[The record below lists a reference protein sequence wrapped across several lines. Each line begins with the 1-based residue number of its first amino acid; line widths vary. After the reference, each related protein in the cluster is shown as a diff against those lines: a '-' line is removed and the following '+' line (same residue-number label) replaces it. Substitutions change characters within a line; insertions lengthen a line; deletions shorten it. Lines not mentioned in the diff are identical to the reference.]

1 MSEKGKWSY
10 RSEKANKG
18 IRKIVCEDWTGYTQ
32 FIENVLINYANYI
45 FRGQSNSKW
54 SLQPSL
60 NRALLKTHSGAS
72 RESVAGKHL
81 DKFKYATRGR
91 RGLASKDPANENE
104 WWALGQH
111 HGLFTPLLDWSES
124 PYVAAYFALTKE
136 KPDTEYA
143 SVYALGRSACE
154 RENDRIKL
162 ATKSEIAPILEFVRP
177 MTDDNPRLISQR
189 GLFTRAPNF
198 VSIEEWV
205 ETYFEKVT
213 RGVLLQIDIPHS
225 ARSRALVS
233 LNKMNINHLSLFPD
247 LYGAGKHCN
256 LALNID
262 KYH

>member
-1 MSEKGKWSY
+1 MREKGKWSY
-10 RSEKANKG
+10 RSEKASKG

-32 FIENVLINYANYI
+32 FIENVLIDYANYI
-45 FRGQSNSKW
+45 FRGQSNSNW

-60 NRALLKTHSGAS
+60 NRALQDAPAGHG
-72 RESVAGKHL
+72 REAIAAEHL

-91 RGLASKDPANENE
+91 RGLASKDPSNENE

-124 PYVAAYFALTKE
+124 PYVAAYFALAKE
-136 KPDTEYA
+136 NSDTEYA
-143 SVYALGRSACE
+143 SVYALSRSACE
-154 RENDRIKL
+154 RENWRLNLVMDPEL
-162 ATKSEIAPILEFVRP
+162 APTLEFVRP

-205 ETYFEKVT
+205 ETYFENFTK
-213 RGVLLQIDIPHS
+213 GVLLQIDIPHS
-225 ARSRALVS
+225 ARDRALIS

-256 LALNID
+256 LALTID